1 MDFPLFPLSHLQC
14 SRKLPFPS
22 ILSTDV
28 GSFTYGTVQP
38 PNAYSLSPSNSH
50 PQQSTGPSPSDAP
63 FGYTGA
69 AALRQRSEA
78 FCSDLVSEYYSPIRL
93 LAPHRLEFRLRLYPH
108 LPHGG
113 CRSMFVFPV
122 SHPFVCE
129 CHKISTIP
137 SARTIP
143 GLPGSPTPLPHRVVR
158 THLGTMG
165 WNPDAFAPIVRA
177 RPLPIFGRPV
187 HLWDDSH

>member
-1 MDFPLFPLSHLQC
+1 MLGLSLMELSNLPMPTHCLQAALTLNKV
-14 SRKLPFPS
+14 RGLP
-22 ILSTDV
+22 
-28 GSFTYGTVQP
+28 
-38 PNAYSLSPSNSH
+38 PSN
-50 PQQSTGPSPSDAP
+50 AP
-63 FGYTGA
+63 FEYTGA
-69 AALRQRSEA
+69 AAHRQRSEA

-93 LAPHRLEFRLRLYPH
+93 LAPHRLEFRLCLYPH

-122 SHPFVCE
+122 AHPFVCE
-129 CHKISTIP
+129 GHNISTIP

-143 GLPGSPTPLPHRVVR
+143 GLPGSLTSLPHRVVR

-165 WNPDAFAPIVRA
+165 WNPDAFAPVVRA

-187 HLWDDSH
+187 HLRDGSH

>member
-1 MDFPLFPLSHLQC
+1 MLV
-14 SRKLPFPS
+14 KAAVTS

-28 GSFTYGTVQP
+28 GSFTYGTIQP
-38 PNAYSLSPSNSH
+38 PNAYSLSSGHSH

-63 FGYTGA
+63 FEYIGA
-69 AALRQRSEA
+69 AAHRQRSEA
-78 FCSDLVSEYYSPIRL
+78 FCFDLVSEYYSPIRL

-108 LPHGG
+108 LPPGG

-143 GLPGSPTPLPHRVVR
+143 GLPGSLTSLPHRVVR
-158 THLGTMG
+158 THLGTMD

-187 HLWDDSH
+187 HLRDGSH